1 MNLDYMVIFIITIV
15 LTLGVQ
21 WWLKSTYGK
30 WQRVRAASGLT
41 GAQTARVILDANGL
55 TDVAVEQ
62 VKGELSDH
70 YDPSKRVVR
79 LSTHNFSYPSVAAN
93 AVAAH
98 EVGHAIQHAEK
109 YTPLVVRSRLVPVA
123 QLGSNLGPWL
133 IIAGLIF
140 NFTGLAGIGIALF
153 GAAVLFQLVTL
164 PVEFNASARA
174 HVQLQTLGIATQGEV
189 QGTKSVLNAAAMTYV
204 AATATSVLYL
214 LYYVSMFLGRRN

>member
-1 MNLDYMVIFIITIV
+1 MLSRGGRHGSHPPHFAVAIAFIHL
-15 LTLGVQ
+15 LTRREESEEVMREGIQ
-21 WWLKSTYGK
+21 FS
-30 WQRVRAASGLT
+30 
-41 GAQTARVILDANGL
+41 
-55 TDVAVEQ
+55 Q
-62 VKGELSDH
+62 VH
-70 YDPSKRVVR
+70 
-79 LSTHNFSYPSVAAN
+79 

>member
-1 MNLDYMVIFIITIV
+1 MDYMIIFIITLV

-21 WWLKSTYGK
+21 WWLKATYGK
-30 WQRVRAASGLT
+30 WQQVPAASGLT

-55 TDVAVEQ
+55 HDIPVEPVA
-62 VKGELSDH
+62 GDLTDH

-79 LSTHNFSYPSVAAN
+79 LSQHNYQYASVAAN

-98 EVGHAIQHAEK
+98 EVGHAIQHAK
-109 YTPLVVRSRLVPVA
+109 GYVPLRVRSTLVPVA

-153 GAAVLFQLVTL
+153 GAAVLFQVVTL
-164 PVEFNASARA
+164 PVEFNASSRA
-174 HVQLQTLGIATQGEV
+174 AVQLKELGIATAGEV
-189 QGTKSVLNAAAMTYV
+189 KGAKSVLNAAAMTYV

-214 LYYVSMFLGRRN
+214 LYYVSMFLGRRD

>member
-1 MNLDYMVIFIITIV
+1 MDYMIIFIITLV

-30 WQRVRAASGLT
+30 WQQVPAASGLT

-55 TDVAVEQ
+55 HDVPVEP
-62 VKGELSDH
+62 VAGDLTDH
-70 YDPSKRVVR
+70 YDPRKRVVR
-79 LSTHNFSYPSVAAN
+79 LSQHNYQYASVAAN

-98 EVGHAIQHAEK
+98 EVGHAIQHANG
-109 YTPLVVRSRLVPVA
+109 YAPLRVRSTLVPVA
-123 QLGSNLGPWL
+123 QLGSNIGPWL

-153 GAAVLFQLVTL
+153 GAAVLFQVVTL
-164 PVEFNASARA
+164 PVEFNASSRA
-174 HVQLQTLGIATQGEV
+174 AVQLEELGIATSGEV

-214 LYYVSMFLGRRN
+214 LYYVSMFLGRRD